1 MSEATS
7 QQFIDVAGTG
17 IKSGFGR
24 VDKPGA
30 RTKHKYGM
38 DLSYDSWGKVGE
50 PIKNIAGDGKVLE
63 VRKSNKGAGNTVL
76 VDYGGRQVRYNHLQG
91 FNVKPGQTLKAGQVL
106 GTMGA
111 SGYSP
116 SGAHISYEFRQNG
129 KVVPANVAFADAKF
143 SDKWG
148 GKTGSWGSAR
158 QFDLSTKRS
167 VGSATS
173 ASTATPSFG
182 TTFKS
187 SSQTSNVVSRIF

>member
-1 MSEATS
+1 MSDSSS

-38 DLSYDSWGKVGE
+38 DLSYDSWGKLGE

-116 SGAHISYEFRQNG
+116 SGVHISYEFRQNG
-129 KVVPANVAFADAKF
+129 KVVPADVAFAGAKF

-148 GKTGSWGSAR
+148 GKTGTWGSAR
-158 QFDLSTKRS
+158 QFDLSTK
-167 VGSATS
+167 SAIG
-173 ASTATPSFG
+173 STATAATPAVGSSY
-182 TTFKS
+182 TP
-187 SSQTSNVVSRIF
+187 SSQSANAVSKIF

>member
-1 MSEATS
+1 MSDSSS

-38 DLSYDSWGKVGE
+38 DLSYDSWGKLGE

-111 SGYSP
+111 SGNSP

-129 KVVPANVAFADAKF
+129 KVVPADVAFSGAKF

-148 GKTGSWGSAR
+148 GKTGTWGSAK
-158 QFDLSTKRS
+158 QFDLATK
-167 VGSATS
+167 SATG
-173 ASTATPSFG
+173 ATPTATPAVGSSY
-182 TTFKS
+182 TP
-187 SSQTSNVVSRIF
+187 SSQSANAVSKIF